1 MSFQPLRFVVCSLAL
16 LALAGFAPR
25 AEAATG
31 AWSDGPH
38 TRARLVSAAWDGKG
52 EALIGVQIELEK
64 GWKTYWQNPGDAG
77 VPPQL
82 DWGKSGNLEAVIA
95 RWPVPTRLP
104 DPYGV
109 SIGYK
114 GSVIVPVLLKPEQTG
129 KPIDLDLEIEY
140 GVCAEVCIPVTAR
153 LSLALAPGAGDSH
166 EALIEQWIAR
176 TPELADPEA
185 PAANGLALAAITPLG
200 GGKTGL
206 TLRMSGEGGLEKPD
220 LLVVGPPEYYFTVP
234 KLVAHKG
241 GSATFSLEI
250 DGLKSFSDVKD
261 EHISLTLID
270 KGRAMEVRW
279 PLGQFLDNGKLTSL
293 TTRN

>member
-1 MSFQPLRFVVCSLAL
+1 MRFQPLRFLVFGLGL
-16 LALAGFAPR
+16 LALVGFAPL
-25 AEAATG
+25 AGAATG

-38 TRARLVSAAWDGKG
+38 TRARLVSATWDGKG
-52 EALIGVQIELEK
+52 EALIGVQIELEA

-82 DWGKSGNLEAVIA
+82 DWGKSSNLEAVIA

-114 GSVIVPVLLKPEQTG
+114 GSVVVPVLLKPEEAG
-129 KPIDLDLEIEY
+129 KEINLDLEIEY
-140 GVCAEVCIPVTAR
+140 GVCAEVCIPVSAR
-153 LSLALAPGAGDSH
+153 LTLALTPGAGENH

-176 TPELADPEA
+176 TPELAGPEA
-185 PAANGLALAAITPLG
+185 PAANGLALLAITPLAG
-200 GGKTGL
+200 NKTGL
-206 TLRMSGEGGLEKPD
+206 SVRMSGEGGLEKPD

-241 GSATFSLEI
+241 GRATFNLEI
-250 DGLKSFSDVKD
+250 DGLKSFSDVMD
-261 EHISLTLID
+261 EHITLTLID
-270 KGRAMEVRW
+270 KGRAMEVSW
-279 PLGQFLDNGKLTSL
+279 PLGQFLDNGKPANLAPKD
-293 TTRN
+293 